1 VRIDPAIQLRLLDL
15 AAVDLSLQQL
25 THRRANLPET
35 KAIEQAEEQLSTT
48 QSRLMDLQT
57 AHNDLGREMS
67 RLESDTEAVR
77 ARQQRNSERM
87 TSGAIKASKD
97 LEAIEHEI
105 ATLKRRQGEL
115 EDQELELMER
125 AEQIDADLASVT
137 EQRAVIETQRD
148 EATVVRD
155 AEWSRIDDE
164 LVGVNT
170 QRAGLIGELPDD
182 LVALY
187 ERVAATGTPGAAPIT
202 QRRCGGCRLE
212 FDGST
217 LAHLRAADP
226 DEVVRC
232 DSCGTI
238 QIRTAESGL

>member
-1 VRIDPAIQLRLLDL
+1 MRTDPAIQLQLLDL
-15 AAVDLSLQQL
+15 SAVDLSLQRL
-25 THRRANLPET
+25 THRRANLPEI
-35 KAIEQAEEQLSTT
+35 KLIHEAQDQLSTT

-57 AHNDLGREMS
+57 AHNDLGREMG

-77 ARQQRNSERM
+77 SRQQRNSERM
-87 TSGAIKASKD
+87 TSGSVKASKD

-115 EDQELELMER
+115 EDQELEIMER
-125 AEQIDADLASVT
+125 AEQIDADLATVT
-137 EQRAVIETQRD
+137 EQRAVIEQQRD
-148 EATVVRD
+148 ESTAARD
-155 AEWSRIDDE
+155 TEWARIDEQLADVKADRTE
-164 LVGVNT
+164 IVG
-170 QRAGLIGELPDD
+170 RLPAD

-187 ERVAATGTPGAAPIT
+187 ERIAASGTTGAAAMT

-217 LAHLRAADP
+217 LATLRKADP
-226 DEVVRC
+226 EEVVRC

-238 QIRTAESGL
+238 QIRTEASGL

>member
-1 VRIDPAIQLRLLDL
+1 MRIDPAVQLQLLDL
-15 AAVDLSLQQL
+15 SAIDLSLQQL
-25 THRRANLPET
+25 THRRANLPEI
-35 KAIEQAEEQLSTT
+35 KLIRQAQEQLSTT

-57 AHNDLGREMS
+57 AHNDLGREMG

-87 TSGAIKASKD
+87 TSGSVKASRD

-125 AEQIDADLASVT
+125 AEQIDADLATVT
-137 EQRAVIETQRD
+137 EQRAVIEQQRD
-148 EATVVRD
+148 EALTARD
-155 AEWSRIDDE
+155 AEWARVDEQLAGVKADRIE
-164 LVGVNT
+164 LVS
-170 QRAGLIGELPDD
+170 QLPTD
-182 LVALY
+182 LVGLY
-187 ERVAATGTPGAAPIT
+187 ERIVASGTTGAAAMT

-217 LAHLRAADP
+217 LAVLRKADP

-238 QIRTAESGL
+238 QIRTEKSGL

>member
-1 VRIDPAIQLRLLDL
+1 MRIDPAIQLQLLDL
-15 AAVDLSLQQL
+15 SAVDLKLQQL
-25 THRRANLPET
+25 THRRANLPE
-35 KAIEQAEEQLSTT
+35 ISRIQQAQEELSTT

-57 AHNDLGREMS
+57 AHNDLGREMG

-77 ARQQRNSERM
+77 SRQQRNSERM
-87 TSGAIKASKD
+87 TSGSIKASKD

-125 AEQIDADLASVT
+125 AEQIDADLATVT
-137 EQRAVIETQRD
+137 EQRAGIEQQRD
-148 EATVVRD
+148 DALAARD
-155 AEWSRIDDE
+155 AEWVQIDQQVADVKADRTGLVGRLPAE
-164 LVGVNT
+164 LVG
-170 QRAGLIGELPDD
+170 
-182 LVALY
+182 LY
-187 ERVAATGTPGAAPIT
+187 ERIAATGTTGAAAMT

-217 LAHLRAADP
+217 LAALRKADP
-226 DEVVRC
+226 EEVVRC

-238 QIRTAESGL
+238 QIRTEESGL

>member
-1 VRIDPAIQLRLLDL
+1 MRIDPAAQLQLLDL

-35 KAIEQAEEQLSTT
+35 KAIEQAEEELSTT

-87 TSGAIKASKD
+87 TSGAVKASKD

-125 AEQIDADLASVT
+125 AEQIDADLALVT
-137 EQRAVIETQRD
+137 EQRAAIETRRD
-148 EATVVRD
+148 EATRARD
-155 AEWSRIDDE
+155 AEWARIDEQLTAVDADRAE
-164 LVGVNT
+164 L
-170 QRAGLIGELPDD
+170 AGRLPGD
-182 LVALY
+182 LVTLY

-217 LAHLRAADP
+217 LAHLRAVDP

-232 DSCGTI
+232 DNCGTI
-238 QIRTAESGL
+238 QVRTAESGL